1 MIFLLEKKLYIYRI
15 FLKSP
20 YLTYFWK
27 FWYETVVIATDITLY
42 LLTELGAP
50 KVIKYNAL
58 VSFYY
63 EVSLGSFEVEI
74 CIFSPNKR
82 PGAWSN
88 FLSLQS
94 RVFIRS
100 EFCDDTIWIFILND
114 WWTEKYAVTSQPCLY
129 T

>member
-63 EVSLGSFEVEI
+63 EVSLGSFWGWNMHFFTQQETWRMI
-74 CIFSPNKR
+74 QLF
-82 PGAWSN
+82 
-88 FLSLQS
+88 
-94 RVFIRS
+94 
-100 EFCDDTIWIFILND
+100 
-114 WWTEKYAVTSQPCLY
+114 VTPI
-129 T
+129 